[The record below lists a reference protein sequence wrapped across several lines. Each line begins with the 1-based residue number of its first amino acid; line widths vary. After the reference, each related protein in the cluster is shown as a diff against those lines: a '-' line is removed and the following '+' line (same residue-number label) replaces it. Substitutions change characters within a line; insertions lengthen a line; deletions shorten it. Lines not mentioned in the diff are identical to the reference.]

1 MLSRE
6 NILLA
11 FAFLQVAL
19 HQSQQDLQ
27 RSRQSAI
34 VALQALDSE
43 QKLAVGT
50 GSTDSKPQTVY

>member
-11 FAFLQVAL
+11 FASLQVAL
-19 HQSQQDLQ
+19 HQSQQELQ

-43 QKLAVGT
+43 QTSAVGT
-50 GSTDSKPQTVY
+50 GSTDSNPRTVY